1 MGADVG
7 SLALESKSLQ
17 SCLAEQQQRHA
28 QEMSEAT
35 AELQRTRQ
43 ELVSPP
49 WRRVCV
55 HVTGGNTALTSRNE
69 GSSLRPHCPNRHLC
83 SPTSALPARDP
94 ATPRNVACPVSQQTW
109 STLETAVALATF
121 SPWRGWAGEAG
132 RGDASWRR
140 SLVPVLWRSLP
151 RPLPRGPVYQVIAG
165 SLLLPCLCVLPRTT
179 GRCWALWEPGLD
191 VTLSC

>member
-17 SCLAEQQQRHA
+17 SRLAEQQQRHA

-69 GSSLRPHCPNRHLC
+69 GSSLRPYCPNRHLC

-94 ATPRNVACPVSQQTW
+94 ATPRNVACPVSQQAW
-109 STLETAVALATF
+109 STLETAVALAT

-140 SLVPVLWRSLP
+140 SLVPCPLAQSPPSPPERSSVP
-151 RPLPRGPVYQVIAG
+151 GDRRVPAAAQPVRPPPDHR
-165 SLLLPCLCVLPRTT
+165 
-179 GRCWALWEPGLD
+179 ALREPGLD